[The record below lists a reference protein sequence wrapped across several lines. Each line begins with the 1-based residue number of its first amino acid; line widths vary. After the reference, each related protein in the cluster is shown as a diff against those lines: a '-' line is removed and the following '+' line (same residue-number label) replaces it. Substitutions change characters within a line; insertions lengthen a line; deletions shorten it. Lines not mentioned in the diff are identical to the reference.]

1 MEKEA
6 MKLVQ
11 AIEAQPG
18 VRVQTGAHT
27 GSRGAAA

>member
-11 AIEAQPG
+11 AIEQQPG
-18 VRVQTGAHT
+18 VRAAASQA

>member
-1 MEKEA
+1 

-11 AIEAQPG
+11 AIEQQPG
-18 VRVQTGAHT
+18 VRSQPSA